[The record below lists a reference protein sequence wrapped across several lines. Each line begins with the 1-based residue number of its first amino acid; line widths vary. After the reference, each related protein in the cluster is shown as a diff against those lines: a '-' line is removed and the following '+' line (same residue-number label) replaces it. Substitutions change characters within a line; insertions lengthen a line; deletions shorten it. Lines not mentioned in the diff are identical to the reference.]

1 MAECRHVCHHIH
13 LPVQSGSDEV
23 LRRMNRHY
31 TRADYLELVRKLR
44 ENVPDVEISTDVIVG
59 FPGETDEQFE
69 ETMSLMREVGFCA
82 AYTFMY
88 SPRIGTPAAE
98 MENQVS
104 DGTKRERL
112 ARLNEQQAA
121 LCAQNNEKYVGR
133 TCRVL
138 VEGCDSRAEL
148 AAFGKTDSFKTIYFA
163 GDESLVGRYCDV
175 LMTGT
180 KKNSLIG
187 EKVEEK

>member
-1 MAECRHVCHHIH
+1 M
-13 LPVQSGSDEV
+13 
-23 LRRMNRHY
+23 
-31 TRADYLELVRKLR
+31 
-44 ENVPDVEISTDVIVG
+44 PDVEISTDVIVG

-69 ETMSLMREVGFCA
+69 ETMSLMREVEFCA

-88 SPRIGTPAAE
+88 SPRIGTPAAG

-121 LCAQNNEKYVGR
+121 LCAQNNAKYVGR

-138 VEGCDSRAEL
+138 VEGCVPAPNWPP
-148 AAFGKTDSFKTIYFA
+148 FCKTDSFKMIYFA

-175 LMTGT
+175 LITGT

-187 EKVEEK
+187 EKVEEKLIW